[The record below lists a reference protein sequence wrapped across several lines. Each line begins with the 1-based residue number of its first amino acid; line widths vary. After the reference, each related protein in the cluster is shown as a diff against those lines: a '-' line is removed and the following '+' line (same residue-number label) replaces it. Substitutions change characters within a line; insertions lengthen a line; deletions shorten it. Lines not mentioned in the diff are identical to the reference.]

1 MPHTPLMLAV
11 IKLGNPMRH
20 YTMMKLRTA
29 TGLGLVL
36 FMATMIGGPAG
47 VSQAQADDAVTLASL
62 AGKFAGRGSG
72 FFTFCFNGAAL
83 ISCSSVSPVPSP
95 VPYNQTQISQQTRDA
110 AGNACEVFTRTY
122 APVFGTTSSANVAT
136 PHRVFTSPSF
146 DPTTGSGTANFSQ
159 YRGGNCVGAAFDS
172 MGATLVNTGTV
183 SFVASDSGNRIEFII
198 TGFSQ
203 VNSAFGVAGS
213 VKGFV
218 FSATYIR
225 QGHQSD

>member
-1 MPHTPLMLAV
+1 
-11 IKLGNPMRH
+11 MRH

-136 PHRVFTSPSF
+136 PHRVFTSTSF

-159 YRGGNCVGAAFDS
+159 YRGGNCVGAAFDKT
-172 MGATLVNTGTV
+172 GATLVDTGKV
-183 SFVASDSGNRIEFII
+183 SFVASDSGNRIEFIL
-198 TGFSQ
+198 TDFNQ
-203 VNSAFGVAGS
+203 VDSAFTVGGSAG
-213 VKGFV
+213 GFV

>member
-1 MPHTPLMLAV
+1 MLAV

-72 FFTFCFNGAAL
+72 FFTFCFSAGL
-83 ISCSSVSPVPSP
+83 QISCSSASPVSL
-95 VPYNQTQISQQTRDA
+95 VPYNETQISQQTRDA
-110 AGNACEVFTRTY
+110 AGNGCEAFTRTY
-122 APVFGTTSSANVAT
+122 APVFGTKSSANVAT
-136 PHRVFTSPSF
+136 PHRVFTGTSF
-146 DPTTGSGTANFSQ
+146 DPTTGSGTASFNQ
-159 YRGGNCVGAAFDS
+159 YRGGNCVGAAFDKT
-172 MGATLVNTGTV
+172 GATLVDTGKV
-183 SFVASDSGNRIEFII
+183 SFVASDSGNRIEFIL
-198 TGFSQ
+198 TDFNQ
-203 VNSAFGVAGS
+203 VDSAFTVGGSAG
-213 VKGFV
+213 GFV